1 MLVRPLRAIDGESWL
16 IFSISCQKVKCQT
29 SWNGQADFN
38 AVHTTLEKFGQPSL
52 NEMLI
57 RNHVVHE
64 LCWRVKLGDMK
75 PIVRKFKH
83 RQDLTRWLERARGG
97 SLAGHTTPRLLA
109 LGPHACI
116 LGPRWIELKNAR
128 KRSAG
133 WVVLGMLALSRSDDT
148 LDMQRLRSWMQRV
161 GHPSTMNAMKFNMR

>member
-1 MLVRPLRAIDGESWL
+1 
-16 IFSISCQKVKCQT
+16 
-29 SWNGQADFN
+29 
-38 AVHTTLEKFGQPSL
+38 
-52 NEMLI
+52 MLI
-57 RNHVVHE
+57 RNHGVHE
-64 LCWRVKLGDMK
+64 PCWGVKLSDMK

-83 RQDLTRWLERARGG
+83 RQDLAWALYDTGNYDAMILAAMIADPMGFKRQDLTRWLERARGG
-97 SLAGHTTPRLLA
+97 SLVGHTTPRLLA
-109 LGPHACI
+109 LGSHACI